1 MYEERWTRQLSRQHG
16 GGFEAVGWV
25 DKSARGI
32 LNYEGASYF
41 RKDGENTAPAARI
54 LTFCFHSAGIGARR
68 TPTIARLPNI
78 CNNNI
83 VVFLFPRSIRPRTP
97 LIACS
102 IWLAAAET
110 ASNLRLVR
118 LGSIRFGD

>member
-83 VVFLFPRSIRPRTP
+83 VAFSSPSRLPIRIRFLFDPAPP
-97 LIACS
+97 WL
-102 IWLAAAET
+102 LAASGRAATET
-110 ASNLRLVR
+110 TQ
-118 LGSIRFGD
+118 